1 MTVIELDRDLAPV
14 KPWQDKGTRQHILNR
29 CLSPDAN
36 QYNWKDG
43 TTTITEEVFA
53 TSLPDTA
60 SLFHI
65 NYLEYLQGNYGQHN
79 KIVLAP
85 HHFWYSILAEIAQAV
100 INAPD
105 IHRSLFTR
113 DPTGKID
120 IIVPCSSETEPLRM
134 DALYNEMIGYIPVD
148 TDLFLPS
155 FTTST
160 EMSRLASLAAFLETC
175 TPYYNYMMLTC
186 GYPAIRLDGTH
197 EDWGKIQTKLAT
209 LENEFARIGSPI
221 APWLLDNILPMTV
234 EIYRAIDGKDNVDWL
249 KQIFTQ
255 QRCGS
260 GSQYVVDGWFSRLFM
275 KQPESLRKVGN
286 FPSHISK
293 VPYKTLPSESEWNMC
308 FTLSHSNLDK
318 DGFMSPDYSWVQ
330 VRKLSQPK
338 VIRK

>member
-1 MTVIELDRDLAPV
+1 MTVIELDRDLVPV
-14 KPWQDKGTRQHILNR
+14 KPHQDKGARQYILNR
-29 CLSPDAN
+29 CLTPEAR
-36 QYNWKDG
+36 QYNYRDK

-53 TSLPDTA
+53 TSLPEA
-60 SLFHI
+60 APLFHT

-100 INAPD
+100 VSAPD
-105 IHRSLFTR
+105 IHRPLFTR
-113 DPTGKID
+113 DPKGKID
-120 IIVPCSSETEPLRM
+120 IIVPCASETEPLRM

-175 TPYYNYMMLTC
+175 SPYYNYMMLAC
-186 GYPAIRLDGTH
+186 GYPAIRLDGTRY
-197 EDWGKIQTKLAT
+197 DWDKVVAKLTSLGDEFLRVKSPAGPWII
-209 LENEFARIGSPI
+209 ENVVPI
-221 APWLLDNILPMTV
+221 ALKILG
-234 EIYRAIDGKDNVDWL
+234 ALDGKNVEWL

-255 QRCGS
+255 ERCGS
-260 GSQYVVDGWFSRLFM
+260 GSQYEVDGWFSRIFM
-275 KQPESLRKVGN
+275 NQPKRLREVMN

-293 VPYKTLPSESEWNMC
+293 VPYKTLPSGTEWNMC
-308 FTLSHSNLDK
+308 FALTHSNLDN

-330 VRKLSQPK
+330 VRKLAQPLI
-338 VIRK
+338 IRE